1 MSGGGSSG
9 GGSGGDGGAAVKYRC
24 PFSALITSSKDCS
37 GNRRRRIRFSNGPCL
52 GETEDDTGL
61 FFIPM
66 CDFAISTAVVVVGVP

>member
-9 GGSGGDGGAAVKYRC
+9 GNDGGAAVKYRC

-37 GNRRRRIRFSNGPCL
+37 GNRRRRIRFSNGPCF
-52 GETEDDTGL
+52 GETDDTGL

-66 CDFAISTAVVVVGVP
+66 CDFAISTADVVVGVP